1 MQYFFFPI
9 TLYYKDIIFKMHIG
23 IERNETDDI
32 NFHTYAL
39 PSSMALL
46 AKHGIWFF
54 IIFKKIFLHF

>member
-1 MQYFFFPI
+1 
-9 TLYYKDIIFKMHIG
+9 MHIG
-23 IERNETDDI
+23 KERNETDDI

-54 IIFKKIFLHF
+54 IIFKKKFLHF